1 MVSIRRAATHELS
14 PEELADLRRLFDLSW
29 PGPAE
34 EFTDEDWEHTTGGT
48 HFLVEVGGV
57 LVSHASVVE
66 RELHTGGHQLRT
78 GYVEAVATLPEYR
91 RRGYGATVVGEANRH
106 IDTHFQLGALGSDLH
121 RFYSRLGWRLWT
133 GPSFVRTPQGLV
145 RTADEDGY
153 IYVRLTPASPK
164 LDPSLPISCDW
175 RAGDVW

>member
-1 MVSIRRAATHELS
+1 
-14 PEELADLRRLFDLSW
+14 
-29 PGPAE
+29 
-34 EFTDEDWEHTTGGT
+34 
-48 HFLVEVGGV
+48 
-57 LVSHASVVE
+57 
-66 RELHTGGHQLRT
+66 
-78 GYVEAVATLPEYR
+78 
-91 RRGYGATVVGEANRH
+91 VGEANRH

-133 GPSFVRTPQGLV
+133 GPSAVRTPQGLV